1 VVERAGMTGMLPV
14 VAGSAVEGSAFAGA
28 DIPVRASVPMT
39 PPATPARRTQ
49 LGLCEARRRRRIC
62 EV

>member
-1 VVERAGMTGMLPV
+1 MTGMLPV

-39 PPATPARRTQ
+39 PPAILRGAPSWGSALRVAGGVYAGSEGT
-49 LGLCEARRRRRIC
+49 
-62 EV
+62 